1 LEEISLQKHLTTT
14 KKFIKRN
21 KRTIELLMPT
31 TNYGLATIFFD
42 DDDDD
47 NNNNNN
53 NITYVIRGGPEPG
66 QSVSEINEIFH
77 IG

>member
-1 LEEISLQKHLTTT
+1 
-14 KKFIKRN
+14 
-21 KRTIELLMPT
+21 MPT
-31 TNYGLATIFFD
+31 ANYGLAALFFD
-42 DDDDD
+42 DD
-47 NNNNNN
+47 NNN

>member
-1 LEEISLQKHLTTT
+1 
-14 KKFIKRN
+14 
-21 KRTIELLMPT
+21 MPT
-31 TNYGLATIFFD
+31 ANYGLAALFFD
-42 DDDDD
+42 D
-47 NNNNNN
+47 NN